1 MTLMLPWVLAGL
13 VLGIW
18 IVCLW
23 LRRHFLASSGSREDS
38 AEGALAEFV
47 ERSLELTGFTDVV
60 ADAVTTVSQA
70 FHCSRVVSFEPGAR
84 EGAWDV
90 TEYGPAGTQALE
102 PVPDAGRSVFIW
114 FKHNPDVLLLDEVQ
128 GAARFGAMRVPLA
141 DLRKRYGIDVLVP
154 LPDRGRVLGALGL
167 TIAHRPTRLERA
179 LLSDLRMVVTAAA
192 ANVRLHREAA
202 HKLTLEKE
210 VDLASAVQNALLP
223 SVVEGE
229 VGGLA
234 WVGHFR
240 PAGQTGSDFWS
251 SYELEE
257 GRVLVVIG
265 DVIGSGLAASMVS
278 VMAKSCCDSLHAA
291 KVVLSPV
298 SVLSALNRALYR
310 PARPILMTCFVAIVD
325 AAKGVVSY
333 ANAGHLL
340 PYQVKGTP
348 AKPANGHGTSRL
360 GVLPGAGPMLGDSP
374 DARYHQLERPLGP
387 GDTLFLYT
395 DGLVEAVN
403 VYRDAYGERRLQK
416 ALLDSAGMEPRAARD
431 FLLSSIA
438 TFCAGAPPIDDEALV
453 VLKVR

>member
-1 MTLMLPWVLAGL
+1 MAILPVVLAAL
-13 VLGIW
+13 VLAIW

-23 LRRHFLASSGSREDS
+23 LRRHMQASSGSREDS

-47 ERSLELTGFTDVV
+47 ERSLDLSSFADVV
-60 ADAVTTVSQA
+60 ADAALAVSQA

-84 EGAWDV
+84 EGAWDAI
-90 TEYGPAGTQALE
+90 EQGPQGAQALDS
-102 PVPDAGRSVFIW
+102 VPDTARSVFVW
-114 FKHNPDVLLLDEVQ
+114 FKHNHDVLVLDEV
-128 GAARFGAMRVPLA
+128 ARSARFGAMRVPLA
-141 DLRKRYGIDVLVP
+141 DLRQRYGIDVLVP
-154 LPDRGRVLGALGL
+154 LPDRGRVLGALGM
-167 TIAHRPTRLERA
+167 TIAHKPSRLERA

-229 VGGLA
+229 VGGLT
-234 WVGHFR
+234 WVGHYR

-251 SYELEE
+251 SYELED

-265 DVIGSGLAASMVS
+265 DVIGAGLAASMVS

-291 KVVLSPV
+291 KVELTPV
-298 SVLSALNRALYR
+298 GVLSALNRALYR
-310 PARPILMTCFVAIVD
+310 PSRPILMTCFVAIMD
-325 AAKGVVSY
+325 ARKGVVSY

-340 PYQVKGTP
+340 PYQVKGAP

-360 GVLPGAGPMLGDSP
+360 GVLPGAGPMLGDSAE
-374 DARYHQLERPLGP
+374 ARYTQLERPLGK
-387 GDTLFLYT
+387 GDTVFLYT
-395 DGLVEAVN
+395 DGLVEAIN
-403 VYRDAYGERRLQK
+403 GSRDAYGERRLQR

-431 FLLSSIA
+431 FLLASIA